1 MYSKVSFATFDPLVR
16 DVPQFCDL
24 CIASA
29 PVFAYEFATSDEND
43 ETRFLKGFCCAPCAP
58 DLVKKLADIESR
70 AWAEEEAALEAS
82 ELVTP

>member
-1 MYSKVSFATFDPLVR
+1 MEQGELFVKRRELLTQAEL
-16 DVPQFCDL
+16 
-24 CIASA
+24 
-29 PVFAYEFATSDEND
+29 DELARELETN